1 MPSRVEHAEALIFAG
16 QRLFSTLAG
25 WLHVRQQRVRRCTL
39 HLLHDDGASSAVPLH
54 FAEASAEEGR
64 FLRLLR
70 EHLGRLTLR
79 APVEALRLQAD
90 ELADRPADSA
100 HLFEQ
105 APSGEGALACLER
118 LRARLGKPS
127 VRALALVADYRPECA
142 TREQDP
148 LRDTGPSTAG
158 EAPPGR
164 PRPLWLLPHPQLLH
178 ECVVARCGMARSGCY
193 PRPSAWKA
201 AGGMPASGRRP
212 AMCDAT
218 ISLPAIRSASGCG
231 FFATPAVVPARP
243 VRLKGALSCR
253 CPLMP
258 SCIASPISAS
268 CAVPRTRTN

>member
-1 MPSRVEHAEALIFAG
+1 LPSRVEHAEALIFAG

-39 HLLHDDGASSAVPLH
+39 HLLHDDGAWSAVPLH

-118 LRARLGKPS
+118 LRARLGEPS
-127 VRALALVADYRPECA
+127 VRALALVADYRPECDA
-142 TREQDP
+142 RAGSAARYRAFHRWRGASRP
-148 LRDTGPSTAG
+148 TAP
-158 EAPPGR
+158 A
-164 PRPLWLLPHPQLLH
+164 L
-178 ECVVARCGMARSGCY
+178 VAA
-193 PRPSAWKA
+193 
-201 AGGMPASGRRP
+201 
-212 AMCDAT
+212 
-218 ISLPAIRSASGCG
+218 
-231 FFATPAVVPARP
+231 
-243 VRLKGALSCR
+243 
-253 CPLMP
+253 
-258 SCIASPISAS
+258 ASPAP
-268 CAVPRTRTN
+268 A